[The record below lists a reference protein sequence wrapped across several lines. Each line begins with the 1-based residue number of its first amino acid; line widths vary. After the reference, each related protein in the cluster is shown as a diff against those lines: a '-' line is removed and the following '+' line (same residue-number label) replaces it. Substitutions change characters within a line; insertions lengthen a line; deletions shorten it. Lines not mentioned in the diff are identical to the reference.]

1 MSLNYIQRSS
11 PSPSK
16 AHRES
21 ARSLKETWE
30 HCCYQT
36 WQRFWN
42 CSHGQIWICP
52 SSKRSFYRW
61 IGNATK
67 FARIDDKRPKRGGAA
82 HRKVKWMN
90 VVSLWGVNCR
100 FRSQLGCLRCKV
112 TICPSRYRLVLCIKK
127 FSKNALTLTTQK
139 SPLGVSLN
147 LSHAHIGSPSGDLIW
162 IASSSLL
169 DGSPPYAQTFVDDPE
184 PLSPT
189 SSEIERCT
197 FNPTLNTAWRHC
209 HFPFFLS
216 HLYGLPKTH
225 KVKKNWVWDQF
236 YPPPEL
242 TTLTWLI
249 GLKKLI
255 ETTFCKL
262 VRYYCCI
269 WICWWDLFHSFEWRR
284 YTGLLWREGP
294 FSNIPLSETINI
306 LVDKAFTNDLNLEKQ
321 ELTQLFDV
329 AATNQLLRFDG
340 HLYE

>member
-162 IASSSLL
+162 IFLRASSSLL
-169 DGSPPYAQTFVDDPE
+169 DGSPPVCPNLRGRPRTTFTYFFGNRKMYIQSYIKYCLKTLSLPFLLVPSLWASQDTQSQKKLSMRPI
-184 PLSPT
+184 LSPT
-189 SSEIERCT
+189 GT
-197 FNPTLNTAWRHC
+197 YNFNLANWLEETNRN
-209 HFPFFLS
+209 
-216 HLYGLPKTH
+216 HLL
-225 KVKKNWVWDQF
+225 
-236 YPPPEL
+236 
-242 TTLTWLI
+242 
-249 GLKKLI
+249 
-255 ETTFCKL
+255 
-262 VRYYCCI
+262 
-269 WICWWDLFHSFEWRR
+269 
-284 YTGLLWREGP
+284 
-294 FSNIPLSETINI
+294 
-306 LVDKAFTNDLNLEKQ
+306 
-321 ELTQLFDV
+321 
-329 AATNQLLRFDG
+329 
-340 HLYE
+340 